1 MNFDDL
7 DLKQLRRRRGEKWQ
21 TYPPDVLAAWVADM
35 DFPVAPPLQRMFAD
49 TLANSDFGYPL
60 DMTPAGLPS
69 VFARRMAELRGWQ
82 IDPARCEV
90 ILDVVQAL
98 YIALEVHSEP
108 GDGAITTVPIYPP
121 FLSAIRETER
131 RAVHC
136 PLRPGASHY
145 ELDLDALRAAVD
157 ARTKLLL
164 LCHPQNPT
172 GRRFTRAELQAL
184 AELVLERDLIVFSD
198 EIHQDLVLDGG
209 GHVPFA
215 MLGPEIAART
225 ITVTSA
231 TKAFNIAG
239 LRCAVA
245 HFGSRELHEAFNRVP
260 RHVRGGLNALGLEAT
275 RVAWTEC
282 QEWLAALVAHLQG
295 NRDLVAEFVRK
306 EWPAVR
312 HFPPQA
318 TYLAWLDCR
327 ALELPDGPYRF
338 FLERARVALSDGRR
352 FGPGGEGF
360 VRLNFATSRA
370 LLQEIL
376 ARMADALRKPR

>member
-1 MNFDDL
+1 MNFDAL
-7 DLKQLRRRRGEKWQ
+7 DVKLLRRRRGEKWQ
-21 TYPPDVLAAWVADM
+21 TYPSDVLAAWVADM
-35 DFPVAPPLQRMFAD
+35 DFAVAPPLQKMFAE
-49 TLANSDFGYPL
+49 TLANTDFGYPL

-82 IDPARCEV
+82 VDPARVEV
-90 ILDVVQAL
+90 IIDVVQAL
-98 YIALEVHSEP
+98 YVALQVHSEP

-121 FLSAIRETER
+121 FLTAIRETGR
-131 RAVHC
+131 NAVQC
-136 PLRPGASHY
+136 PLRPGAAHY

-157 ARTKLLL
+157 ARTRLLL

-172 GRRFTRAELQAL
+172 GRRFSRAELEAL

-245 HFGSRELHEAFNRVP
+245 HFGSRALQDAFNRVP
-260 RHVRGGLNALGLEAT
+260 RHVRGGLNAIGLEAT
-275 RVAWTEC
+275 RVAWTKC
-282 QEWLAALVAHLQG
+282 SDWLAEVVAYLQG

-327 ALELPDGPYRF
+327 ALELPGGPYAF

-352 FGPGGEGF
+352 FGAGGEGF

-370 LLQEIL
+370 ILQEIL
-376 ARMADALRKPR
+376 GRMADALRSSR

>member
-1 MNFDDL
+1 MSFDDL
-7 DLKQLRRRRGEKWQ
+7 DVKSLRLRRGEKWQ

-35 DFPVAPPLQRMFAD
+35 DFAVAPPLQRMFAD
-49 TLANSDFGYPL
+49 MLARSDFGYPL
-60 DMTPAGLPS
+60 DVTSVGLPS
-69 VFARRMAELRGWQ
+69 VFARRMADLRGWSL
-82 IDPARCEV
+82 DPAQVEV
-90 ILDVVQAL
+90 IVDVVQAL
-98 YIALEVHSEP
+98 YVALQVHSEP

-121 FLSAIRETER
+121 FLKSLRETGR
-131 RAVHC
+131 RAVYC
-136 PLRPGASHY
+136 PLRPGAAHY
-145 ELDLDALRAAVD
+145 ELDLAALRANLD
-157 ARTKLLL
+157 ERTRLLL

-172 GRRFTRAELQAL
+172 GRRFTRAELESL
-184 AELVLERDLIVFSD
+184 AELVLERDLVVFSD

-209 GHVPFA
+209 GHLPFA
-215 MLGPEIAART
+215 LLGPEIAART

-245 HFGSRELHEAFNRVP
+245 HFGSRALQDAFNRVP
-260 RHVRGGLNALGLEAT
+260 RHVRGGLSSLGREAT

-282 QEWLAALVAHLQG
+282 QDWLDAAVAYLRG
-295 NRDLVAEFVRK
+295 NRDHLAEFVHK
-306 EWPAVR
+306 ELPGVQ
-312 HFPPQA
+312 HVPPQA

-327 ALELPDGPYRF
+327 ALELPGGPYRF
-338 FLERARVALSDGRR
+338 FLDRARVALSDGRA

-376 ARMADALRKPR
+376 ERMAGAVRAPR